1 MEYLLLT
8 LPLLFG
14 GAVLVDA
21 VASKKRRWG
30 ENR

>member
-1 MEYLLLT
+1 MEYLFTLT
-8 LPLLFG
+8 LLVG
-14 GAVLVDA
+14 GAALVDA